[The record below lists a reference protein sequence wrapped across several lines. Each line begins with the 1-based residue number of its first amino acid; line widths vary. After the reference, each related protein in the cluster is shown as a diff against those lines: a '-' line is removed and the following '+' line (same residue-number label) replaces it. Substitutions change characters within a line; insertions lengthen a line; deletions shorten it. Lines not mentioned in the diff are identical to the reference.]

1 MRINRVALQFRQ
13 IFGCEHQERK
23 VQSKVIFERGL
34 EIPTYLCEFCFTKKD
49 KN

>member
-1 MRINRVALQFRQ
+1 MKNKFVALQFRQ

-23 VQSKVIFERGL
+23 IRSKLIFERGL
-34 EIPTYLCEFCFTKKD
+34 EIPIYLCEFCFTKN